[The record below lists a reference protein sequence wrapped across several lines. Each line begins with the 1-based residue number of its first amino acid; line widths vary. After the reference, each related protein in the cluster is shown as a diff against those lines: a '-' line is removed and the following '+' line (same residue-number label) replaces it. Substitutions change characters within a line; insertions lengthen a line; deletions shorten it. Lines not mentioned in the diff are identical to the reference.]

1 MSNDLARTALT
12 AVVYVVSGL
21 LAPIVLEYAGKK
33 LGSTATAA
41 WASVNRQRRGA
52 TQEDN
57 EPRQHHQIH
66 RLD

>member
-41 WASVNRQRRGA
+41 WASVNQKRRGRKGA
-52 TQEDN
+52 
-57 EPRQHHQIH
+57 HHE
-66 RLD
+66 